1 MWHCQVVHKKYEL
14 DIDIGG
20 NCADDLP
27 RALTDAHKKVTAL
40 KTRRIHARALV
51 LVVAIA
57 LLAARPA
64 IASGVEVGNV
74 NFAEQAGSGSSKLDL
89 HGAGVLR
96 YRGLIRAYAAA
107 LYLAPGAAA
116 ERALDDVPK
125 RLEIEYFWSLEAE
138 DFANAADQLLARIG
152 PADRL
157 AALRDRLQYF
167 HARYED
173 IEPGDRYALTYFP
186 GVGTEL
192 SKNGRSLAVIE
203 GSDFAAAYF
212 AMWLGDDPIDAG
224 LRDALRT
231 RISERARN

>member
-1 MWHCQVVHKKYEL
+1 M
-14 DIDIGG
+14 D
-20 NCADDLP
+20 CADDLDRGLNHP
-27 RALTDAHKKVTAL
+27 PSKVTDL
-40 KTRRIHARALV
+40 KERSTHTRALV
-51 LVVAIA
+51 LVIATA
-57 LLAARPA
+57 LLAARPV
-64 IASGVEVGNV
+64 IASALEVGNV
-74 NFAEQAGSGSSKLDL
+74 HFAAQAGSGSSKLDL

-116 ERALDDVPK
+116 ERALEDVPK
-125 RLEIEYFWSLEAE
+125 RLEIEYFWSLEAA
-138 DFANAADQLLARIG
+138 DFASAADELLARIE

-157 AALRDRLQYF
+157 DALRERLQYL

-192 SKNGRSLAVIE
+192 SKNGRALAVVP

-212 AMWLGDDPIDAG
+212 AMWLGDVPIDAG

-231 RISERARN
+231 RIPERARN

>member
-1 MWHCQVVHKKYEL
+1 MRHRRFVHKKYEL
-14 DIDIGG
+14 NIDIGG
-20 NCADDLP
+20 GGADHP
-27 RALTDAHKKVTAL
+27 SQALTNATSRVTAL
-40 KTRRIHARALV
+40 KTRRTHARALV
-51 LVVAIA
+51 LVVATA
-57 LLAARPA
+57 LLDARPA

-74 NFAEQAGSGSSKLDL
+74 NFSEQAGSGSSKLDL

-116 ERALDDVPK
+116 ERALEDVPK
-125 RLEIEYFWSLEAE
+125 RLEIEYFWSLQAE
-138 DFANAADQLLARIG
+138 DFASAADELLARIE

-157 AALRDRLQYF
+157 AALRGRLRYF

-192 SKNGRSLAVIE
+192 SKNGRSLAVVE

-224 LRDALRT
+224 
-231 RISERARN
+231 